1 MSAKGSLKKARDPRF
16 QALFAI
22 RGVSANVY
30 KLTIDQIIGPKG
42 NKEFT
47 DLVMIMGC
55 NVGPKF
61 DLSKLVYDKII
72 LSSDA
77 DVDGL
82 FIQSLLL
89 SFYFKIFPEIIMD
102 GRLFIAVP
110 PLYRVDDKNNPFVI
124 NNEDYINRYVKEASK
139 NYKIGYVY
147 KDDKIEYFDNKK
159 LIEFLSDT
167 SLYVE
172 DIYQLSKH
180 YKANDR
186 LIEMIFEEISLIYTV
201 SPEYTHDQLIDK
213 INIQHLLHRINEEF
227 PEISYKD
234 NNKEIYGI
242 ANEKRQ
248 LIEISTQLV
257 RKGMPCIKS
266 ISKWRPMLT
275 NMIMRN
281 VKTGSE
287 ERSSLL
293 GILKNLARFQPNKV
307 HRFKGLGENSD
318 EDIKTTIMDPNTRT
332 LIRVNISD
340 IENDMK
346 IFQMLRGGSPLDAL
360 NRKNMIRNF
369 EFSRSDIDT

>member
-1 MSAKGSLKKARDPRF
+1 
-16 QALFAI
+16 
-22 RGVSANVY
+22 
-30 KLTIDQIIGPKG
+30 
-42 NKEFT
+42 
-47 DLVMIMGC
+47 MIMGC

-360 NRKNMIRNF
+360 NRKTMIRNF

>member
-61 DLSKLVYDKII
+61 DLSKLVYNKII

-77 DVDGL
+77 DIDGL

-180 YKANDR
+180 HKANDR

-213 INIQHLLHRINEEF
+213 INVQHLLHRINEEF

>member
-201 SPEYTHDQLIDK
+201 SPEYTHDQLINK
-213 INIQHLLHRINEEF
+213 INVQHLLHRINEEF

>member
-61 DLSKLVYDKII
+61 DLSKLVYNKII

-77 DVDGL
+77 DIDGL

-159 LIEFLSDT
+159 LIELLSDT

-180 YKANDR
+180 HKANDR

-213 INIQHLLHRINEEF
+213 INVQHLLHRINEEF